1 MAIGKNIKGITIEF
15 AGDTTK
21 LGAAIKDIDNK
32 TKSLD
37 TQLRE
42 VDKALKFNPG
52 NTELIAQKQQLLG
65 DKVTETKNRLEA
77 LQEAQAKLDDDPA
90 VDKTSQE
97 YMELQREI
105 ITTESKLEHFESQL
119 KDLNNIKFDQLGK
132 SVQDVGDKVK
142 NVGENMTKYVTT
154 PIVAG
159 AGASVAAFNE
169 VDNGLDIITKKTG
182 ASGKELDAMKESAK
196 NLATEIPTD
205 FETAGSAI
213 GEVNTRFHLT
223 GDELETLSGKFIKF
237 AQLNDVDVSTAVDK
251 TQKAMEAFGMPAS
264 QAGDMLDILN
274 KVGQDTGISMDQLA
288 DSLVKNAPQLQSMGL
303 DANKAATFLGQ
314 LEVSGIDSAT
324 ALGGLKKAITN
335 GAAEG
340 KTLPEVMDSIKDSIV
355 NATSETDAMNAAVD
369 IFGSKAGPAIATA
382 ARNGSLDFD
391 ALAESATD
399 AGGSVEKT
407 FDETLDPAD
416 KFTTT
421 LNQLKILGY
430 EVGSVLLEALAPVL
444 EKVGEYIKV
453 LVEKWQGLS
462 PQMQDFIIKGALL
475 VAALGPVITVLGG
488 IITGVGSIITVI
500 PKLLSGF
507 GTVIKIFGTLS
518 KLLMANPWMLVAA
531 AAIAAIVLI
540 VKNWDKIKEFF
551 SNLWDK
557 VKEIASA
564 AWEAIKGVLLAVWD
578 GIKSACMAVF
588 DAIKAYFLFIFNIY
602 KTIFTTAFNV
612 IKTVVTTVVNA
623 IKTVVTT
630 VFTTIRDTIK
640 NRVKAI
646 KDNVTGVF
654 TNIKDK
660 VKEIWGKVKDA
671 MISPIESA
679 KEKIKALIDKIKG
692 FFNFHFKIPHI
703 KLPHFSIKPPGWKLS
718 DLLEGSIPSLGIEW
732 YAKGG
737 IFNKPSVIGVGEAG
751 PEAVIPINKLET
763 MMTNMANSIVSALQQ
778 GTGQDDM
785 AVFQGN
791 IVIDSQAIATVVTPI
806 INRDMQRRAVLDG
819 RNV

>member
-507 GTVIKIFGTLS
+507 GSVIKIFGTLS

-551 SNLWDK
+551 SNLWNK
-557 VKEIASA
+557 VKEIASTV
-564 AWEAIKGVLLAVWD
+564 WEAIKGTIVGIVQATVSAVKNWFHD
-578 GIKSACMAVF
+578 M
-588 DAIKAYFLFIFNIY
+588 
-602 KTIFTTAFNV
+602 KTKIES
-612 IKTVVTTVVNA
+612 IVNA
-623 IKTVVTT
+623 IKTIVTT
-630 VFTTIRDTIK
+630 IFSAIRDTIK
-640 NRVKAI
+640 NRVAAI
-646 KDNVTGVF
+646 KNNVTGVF
-654 TNIKDK
+654 SSIKDK
-660 VKEIWGKVKDA
+660 VKEIWDKVKDA

-718 DLLEGSIPSLGIEW
+718 DLLQGSIPSLGIEW

-778 GTGQDDM
+778 GTGQDNM
-785 AVFQGN
+785 AVFEGN

>member
-430 EVGSVLLEALAPVL
+430 EVGGVLLEALAPVL

-540 VKNWDKIKEFF
+540 VKHWDEIKEFF
-551 SNLWDK
+551 INLWNK
-557 VKEIASA
+557 VKEIASTV
-564 AWEAIKGVLLAVWD
+564 WEAIKGTIVGIVQATVSAVKNWFHD
-578 GIKSACMAVF
+578 MKVKIE
-588 DAIKAYFLFIFNIY
+588 
-602 KTIFTTAFNV
+602 TI
-612 IKTVVTTVVNA
+612 VTA
-623 IKTVVTT
+623 IKTIVTS
-630 VFTTIRDTIK
+630 VFTTIRDNIKDKVAAIK
-640 NRVKAI
+640 N
-646 KDNVTGVF
+646 NVTGVF
-654 TNIKDK
+654 SNIKDK
-660 VKEIWGKVKDA
+660 VKEIWGKIKEA
-671 MISPIESA
+671 MTSPIENA
-679 KEKIKALIDKIKG
+679 KEKIKSIIDKIKG
-692 FFNFHFKIPHI
+692 FFNFSFKIPKI

-718 DLLEGSIPSLGIEW
+718 DLLQGSIPSLGIEW

>member
-105 ITTESKLEHFESQL
+105 ITTESKLEHFKGQMKQL
-119 KDLNNIKFDQLGK
+119 DNIKFEQLGSSIQNVGNK
-132 SVQDVGDKVK
+132 VKGVGD
-142 NVGENMTKYVTT
+142 NMSKYVTT

-324 ALGGLKKAITN
+324 ALGGLKKAIVN

-340 KTLPEVMDSIKDSIV
+340 KTLPEVMDNIKDSIV
-355 NATSETDAMNAAVD
+355 NASSETEAMNAAVD

-391 ALAESATD
+391 SLAESATE

-444 EKVGEYIKV
+444 EKVGEYIKT

-462 PQMQDFIIKGALL
+462 PQMQDFIIKGALI
-475 VAALGPVITVLGG
+475 VAALGPVISVLGSL
-488 IITGVGSIITVI
+488 ITGIGSIVTVI

-507 GTVIKIFGTLS
+507 GSVIKIFGTLS

-540 VKNWDKIKEFF
+540 VKHWDEIKEFF
-551 SNLWDK
+551 INLWNK
-557 VKEIASA
+557 VKEIASTV
-564 AWEAIKGVLLAVWD
+564 WEAIKGTIVGIVQATVSAVKNWFHD
-578 GIKSACMAVF
+578 MKVKIE
-588 DAIKAYFLFIFNIY
+588 
-602 KTIFTTAFNV
+602 TI
-612 IKTVVTTVVNA
+612 VTA
-623 IKTVVTT
+623 IKTIVTS
-630 VFTTIRDTIK
+630 VFTTIRDNIKDKVAAIK
-640 NRVKAI
+640 N
-646 KDNVTGVF
+646 NVTGVF
-654 TNIKDK
+654 SNIKDK
-660 VKEIWGKVKDA
+660 VKEIWGKIKEA
-671 MISPIESA
+671 MTSPIENA
-679 KEKIKALIDKIKG
+679 KEKIKSIIDKIKG
-692 FFNFHFKIPHI
+692 FFNFSFKIPKI

-718 DLLEGSIPSLGIEW
+718 DLLQGTIPSLGIQW

-751 PEAVIPINKLET
+751 PEAVIPINKLEL
-763 MMTNMANSIVSALQQ
+763 MMADMANSIVSALQNGAGQ
-778 GTGQDDM
+778 GNM
-785 AVFQGN
+785 AVFEGN
-791 IVIDSQAIATVVTPI
+791 IMVDGQAIAQVVTPI